1 MKKISLQNFE
11 GDVLLIETPNGG
23 DCVVRDGLLA
33 ADQALGTAFYI
44 SLFGGNKADSGKV
57 KNRNTWWGNTLA
69 GVTEKEKII
78 SRFQNFITGSPMTV
92 KNIKYAEEAACQDL
106 KWVIDEGI
114 ADKINATG
122 RAEGKNKLRLYVQA
136 LKEGESV
143 YKSNYGVLWGR
154 AE

>member
-1 MKKISLQNFE
+1 MALREFM
-11 GDVLLIETPNGG
+11 GDLLLIETPNGG
-23 DCVVRDGLLA
+23 DCALEDGLFV
-33 ADQALGTAFYI
+33 ADHALGTALYI

-92 KNIKYAEEAACQDL
+92 KNIKYAEEAAKQDL

-114 ADKINATG
+114 ADKINVTG
-122 RAEGKNKLRLYVQA
+122 RAEGENKFRLYVQI
-136 LKEGESV
+136 LKEGKSV
-143 YKSNYGVLWGR
+143 YESNYGALWGR
-154 AE
+154 VE